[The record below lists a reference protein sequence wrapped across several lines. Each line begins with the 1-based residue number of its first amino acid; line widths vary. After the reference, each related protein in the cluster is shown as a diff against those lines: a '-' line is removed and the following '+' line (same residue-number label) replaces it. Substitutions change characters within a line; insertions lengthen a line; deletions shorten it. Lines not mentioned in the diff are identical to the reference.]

1 MAHRLPLRER
11 REFVAEL
18 NSNAHR
24 VEATAGEL
32 FERTVA
38 RPPGGDESGKQYER
52 RVGQSGRAG

>member
-24 VEATAGEL
+24 VEATAGEPL
-32 FERTVA
+32 KRSVA
-38 RPPGGDESGKQYER
+38 RPSGGH
-52 RVGQSGRAG
+52 